1 MTTILLIEDDPTIRL
16 TTEFSLTKHGYAVS
30 SCEDGISGYE
40 TALSIEPD
48 LILLDV
54 MLPGMN
60 GFAPSPTGELHIGGA
75 RTASKLRKEG
85 FNSPILML
93 TALDADE
100 DKIKGLD
107 AGADDYV
114 TKPFSTEVLLARI
127 RANLRRTEMDGV
139 SMSKP
144 QTYGDLTLDIE
155 NSTASV
161 KGKPLKLRSKELA
174 LLFALAER
182 QGMLCRRTWLTQK
195 VWKEDYLSTSRTIDV
210 HIRRLRSVLDE
221 VSDYRY
227 IHTVHGMG
235 YRFEPIK
242 KIEE

>member
-1 MTTILLIEDDPTIRL
+1 
-16 TTEFSLTKHGYAVS
+16 
-30 SCEDGISGYE
+30 
-40 TALSIEPD
+40 
-48 LILLDV
+48 
-54 MLPGMN
+54 MN
-60 GFAPSPTGELHIGGA
+60 GFDVAA
-75 RTASKLRKEG
+75 KLRKEG
-85 FNSPILML
+85 FTSPILML

-114 TKPFSTEVLLARI
+114 TKPFSADVLLARI
-127 RANLRRTEMDGV
+127 RANLRRTELDGV
-139 SMSKP
+139 NFSAP
-144 QTYGDLTLDIE
+144 QTYGDLTLDME

-161 KGKPLKLRSKELA
+161 KGQPLKLRSKELS

-235 YRFEPIK
+235 YRFEPIRK
-242 KIEE
+242 NDE

>member
-16 TTEFSLTKHGYAVS
+16 ATEFSLTKHGYAVS
-30 SCEDGISGYE
+30 TCEDGQQGYD
-40 TALSIEPD
+40 TALSIAPD
-48 LILLDV
+48 LVLLDV
-54 MLPGMN
+54 MLPGMD
-60 GFAPSPTGELHIGGA
+60 GFEVA
-75 RTASKLRKEG
+75 RSLRQEG
-85 FNSPILML
+85 FTSPILML
-93 TALDADE
+93 TALDSDQ
-100 DKIKGLD
+100 DKVKGLD

-127 RANLRRTEMDGV
+127 RANLRRTELDGV
-139 SMSKP
+139 SVTAP
-144 QTYGDLTLDIE
+144 QTYGDLTLDVE
-155 NSTASV
+155 NSSASV
-161 KGKPLKLRSKELA
+161 KGIPLKLRSKEIS

-221 VSDYRY
+221 HSDYIF

-235 YRFEPIK
+235 YRFEPVPK
-242 KIEE
+242 SSENQ

>member
-1 MTTILLIEDDPTIRL
+1 MIKVLVVEDEEKIARFIELELIHE
-16 TTEFSLTKHGYAVS
+16 GYKVIKVNNGREGLEIAEKGEV
-30 SCEDGISGYE
+30 
-40 TALSIEPD
+40 D
-48 LILLDV
+48 LVLLDV

-60 GFAPSPTGELHIGGA
+60 GFEVA
-75 RTASKLRKEG
+75 RNLRNEG
-85 FNSPILML
+85 FKSPILML
-93 TALDADE
+93 TALDSDE

-127 RANLRRTEMDGV
+127 RANLRRTELDGV
-139 SMSKP
+139 NTSTP
-144 QTYGDLTLDIE
+144 QTFGDLTLDME
-155 NSTASV
+155 NSSATIN
-161 KGKPLKLRSKELA
+161 GTTLKLRSKELQ

-182 QGMLCRRTWLTQK
+182 EGMLCRRTWLTQK

-221 VSDYRY
+221 YSDYRF

-242 KIEE
+242 KTQE

>member
-1 MTTILLIEDDPTIRL
+1 MTTILLVEDDPTIRL
-16 TTEFSLTKHGYAVS
+16 ATEFFLTKQGYAVS
-30 SCEDGISGYE
+30 SCEDGAKGYE
-40 TALSIEPD
+40 TALSIQPD

-54 MLPGMN
+54 MLPGMD
-60 GFAPSPTGELHIGGA
+60 GFEVA
-75 RTASKLRKEG
+75 RALRNDD
-85 FNSPILML
+85 FRSPILML
-93 TALDADE
+93 TALDSDE

-114 TKPFSTEVLLARI
+114 TKPFSTDVLLARI
-127 RANLRRTEMDGV
+127 RAHLRRSEIDGV
-139 SMSKP
+139 NSHTP
-144 QTYGDLTLDIE
+144 QTYGDLTIDLQ
-155 NSTASV
+155 NCTASV
-161 KGKPLKLRSKELA
+161 KGKPLKLRSKEYE
-174 LLFALAER
+174 LLIALAEK

-221 VSDYRY
+221 YSDYTF

-242 KIEE
+242 KPVE